1 MSPTIIFRPGG
12 RRGRTLSSSI
22 VAIDVTTGK
31 PRWGFQTVKKD
42 VWDYDI
48 GSQPSLIDYHGT
60 PALLV
65 ASKQGDLYIL
75 DRATGKPLAPI
86 GTVPGAPGG
95 VEPRALADADRVAVE
110 HAEEA

>member
-1 MSPTIIFRPGG
+1 MSLTITSPRAA
-12 RRGRTLSSSI
+12 LAAENAYSSSI

-31 PRWGFQTVKKD
+31 PRWTFQTVKMD

-65 ASKQGDLYIL
+65 ASKQGDLYVL

-86 GTVPGAPGG
+86 GTIQAPQGGA
-95 VEPRALADADRVAVE
+95 EPNLRAPTQITSLVE
-110 HAEEA
+110 HAS